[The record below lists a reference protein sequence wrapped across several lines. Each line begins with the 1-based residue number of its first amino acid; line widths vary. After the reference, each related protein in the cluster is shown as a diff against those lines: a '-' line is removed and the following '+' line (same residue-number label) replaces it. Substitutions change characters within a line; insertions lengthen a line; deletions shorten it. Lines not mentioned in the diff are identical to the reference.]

1 MKDNRTKITFE
12 YGGKTYTL
20 CYTADA
26 LKRMER
32 NGFKFGKIDESIL
45 TYAEELFNGAFI
57 ANHSEVPARK
67 RSEIY
72 AALAGK
78 VEGGEESIGEILL
91 EMVNEAVE
99 DLKPK
104 GNVSWKVERKA

>member
-12 YGGKTYTL
+12 YGGKSYTL

-72 AALAGK
+72 AALAGN
-78 VEGGEESIGEILL
+78 VEGGEETIGEILL

-99 DLKPK
+99 EMKPK